1 MNDLDTILSTMRF
14 QLTWAA
20 EIANVDPEQFEGREA
35 ELSSL
40 LTMMQ
45 LMASRFIALPM
56 PANDTTGLDAQ
67 LRLVARAMGSLP
79 DGAA

>member
-1 MNDLDTILSTMRF
+1 MNDLDAILSTLRF
-14 QLTWAA
+14 QLKWAA
-20 EIANVDPEQFEGREA
+20 EIANVDPEQFDGREA

-45 LMASRFIALPM
+45 LMASRFLALPM

-67 LRLVARAMGSLP
+67 LARVAVALNALP

>member
-1 MNDLDTILSTMRF
+1 MNDIDAILSTLRF
-14 QLTWAA
+14 QLKWAT
-20 EIANVDPEQFEGREA
+20 EIANIDPEQFEGREA

-45 LMASRFIALPM
+45 LVASRFIAFPT
-56 PANDTTGLDAQ
+56 PANDSSFDAQ
-67 LRLVARAMGSLP
+67 LVRLAGALNCLP